1 MILTHG
7 KVFLMIPDP
16 LWDFFFF
23 FFYSFNPLGMLLRVF
38 LSFLDV
44 FLNFPLHFQPSGNLL
59 GILEKKNLFIL
70 FFYFLFSLLNQ
81 A

>member
-16 LWDFFFF
+16 LRDF